1 MEVYSH
7 LCTIQFFC
15 QSVMLMDVFNDCDK
29 ELNGCTAVASFPV
42 ISGDWLA
49 PAVRNKG
56 SEGQHG
62 TDFIGIGFG
71 LYAIVG
77 GGDIY
82 MPDLI

>member
-1 MEVYSH
+1 
-7 LCTIQFFC
+7 
-15 QSVMLMDVFNDCDK
+15 MLMDVFNDCDK

-56 SEGQHG
+56 SECQHG

>member
-29 ELNGCTAVASFPV
+29 ELNGCTA
-42 ISGDWLA
+42 GDWLA